1 MILLILMI
9 LLLTLLLGLL
19 SPSLLLPNWR
29 AGKVNGGWSHLARVF
44 ICQSRFL
51 WSELFFCRRGKGYRW
66 DPREINRFIS
76 VDLAIDVMGLAD
88 SLCSRCH
95 SLPTEQHR
103 NMTSG
108 KTLETL
114 IIITRTPWSPH
125 PTGWQFTALL
135 TPPAPAPQLRGLP
148 ATTPAAKTRLDNP
161 VILDEF

>member
-1 MILLILMI
+1 MILLILKI

-19 SPSLLLPNWR
+19 SPSLLLPNQR
-29 AGKVNGGWSHLARVF
+29 AGKASGGWSHLARAF

-51 WSELFFCRRGKGYRW
+51 WSELLLQEGEKDITGILEKSADLYLLIFRVISEGKY
-66 DPREINRFIS
+66 
-76 VDLAIDVMGLAD
+76 LHAIDITGLAD

-108 KTLETL
+108 MTLETL

-125 PTGWQFTALL
+125 PRGWQLISLSTTAGP
-135 TPPAPAPQLRGLP
+135 TCNDSCSWH
-148 ATTPAAKTRLDNP
+148 KTR
-161 VILDEF
+161 